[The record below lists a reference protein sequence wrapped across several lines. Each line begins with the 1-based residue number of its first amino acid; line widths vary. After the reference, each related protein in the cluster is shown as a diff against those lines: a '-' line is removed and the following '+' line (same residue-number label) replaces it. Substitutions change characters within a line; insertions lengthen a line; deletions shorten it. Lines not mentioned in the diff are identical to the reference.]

1 MPLSYRPLKKA
12 ATNSLSKLERTMRTS
27 PLAGALSPTKI
38 MEWKL
43 GETLSIL
50 TEHIFRIDEAFFE
63 VLGKTL

>member
-1 MPLSYRPLKKA
+1 
-12 ATNSLSKLERTMRTS
+12 MRTS